1 MIRDFASYE
10 AYLER
15 YKMFWSE
22 EGDGRPPILSEGEF
36 REKFKL
42 LRECYQTYRELMQD
56 GQEDKAANYYINV
69 INSLENELAIADGSD
84 NFLFD
89 DRKPWFC

>member
-1 MIRDFASYE
+1 MIQDFSSYE

-15 YKMFWSE
+15 YRMFWSE
-22 EGDGRPPILSEGEF
+22 EGDGRPPMLSPEEF
-36 REKFKL
+36 REKFQL
-42 LRECYQTYRELMQD
+42 LRECYRTYREMIQD
-56 GQEDKAANYYINV
+56 GREDKAADYYVNV

-89 DRKPWFC
+89 DRKL

>member
-1 MIRDFASYE
+1 MIQDFSSYE

-15 YKMFWSE
+15 YRMFWSE
-22 EGDGRPPILSEGEF
+22 EGDGRPPMLSPGEF
-36 REKFKL
+36 REKFQL
-42 LRECYQTYRELMQD
+42 LRECYRTYREMIQD
-56 GQEDKAANYYINV
+56 GREDKAADYYVNV

-89 DRKPWFC
+89 DRNL

>member
-1 MIRDFASYE
+1 MIQDFSSYE

-15 YKMFWSE
+15 YRMFWSE
-22 EGDGRPPILSEGEF
+22 EGDGRPPMLSPEEF
-36 REKFKL
+36 REKFQL
-42 LRECYQTYRELMQD
+42 LRECYRTYREMIQD
-56 GQEDKAANYYINV
+56 GREDKTADYYVNV

-89 DRKPWFC
+89 DRNL